1 MSSILATG
9 TAISAL
15 KRSAAELRACSRRTI
30 MSGTAS
36 GVAAPSIS
44 SAISCA
50 RRGQG
55 HRRLRHLAGN
65 GRDLRYRPL
74 LYHSR
79 HPLLALE
86 CAASVCAG
94 TLVAE
99 TVLDATDV
107 ARPAMVF
114 YPGAVLKNDPSSWWG
129 PNLPCVEA
137 MLHEVDSS
145 IFASRQRQS
154 RRNGR
159 SSTGSSKTRRSLHVG
174 CFTRAASA
182 SRSGFPTIP
191 DYQRSD
197 IAALRWTWARRLH
210 RVTPLGAILKP
221 GAPSARESS

>member
-1 MSSILATG
+1 
-9 TAISAL
+9 
-15 KRSAAELRACSRRTI
+15 

-50 RRGQG
+50 RRGLG

-137 MLHEVDSS
+137 MLHEVCFEHIRFTPTPIPQKWTLLDR
-145 IFASRQRQS
+145 IKQNPEITPRGVFHASR
-154 RRNGR
+154 
-159 SSTGSSKTRRSLHVG
+159 
-174 CFTRAASA
+174 
-182 SRSGFPTIP
+182 
-191 DYQRSD
+191 
-197 IAALRWTWARRLH
+197 
-210 RVTPLGAILKP
+210 
-221 GAPSARESS
+221 